1 MAIYEDIL
9 EKPLIGSRYK
19 VLKRLGAGAFGEVFL
34 ADQELAGMPGVKFRQ
49 VALKLFTQDYV
60 TPDNVKAVFS
70 EALLLES
77 LAARARANGEAV
89 HLVTIFDLGVL
100 RDYSAFPFVAM
111 ECVYGS
117 LEKQLSAAPCLPL
130 DTVIRHLRGICAGL
144 QLAHGHTPAVIHR
157 DLKPANVLIEK
168 SGFLK
173 VADFGLAIDRH
184 RAYRATGRR
193 LSTISHAPPES
204 RSSGPPRPAFDI
216 YSLGIM
222 MLEMLSNRNP
232 LDRVLDE
239 LSGDDSAVDRALD
252 SAQASLADLRDPVDG
267 TSVIASL
274 HENPPIVWRTGD
286 SAALLGCGPCPALRK
301 RDGAGFSACQLE
313 AGRWFVPSEKDQASE
328 TGQ

>member
-70 EALLLES
+70 ETCSLLES
-77 LAARARANGEAV
+77 RAARARANGEAV

-111 ECVYGS
+111 ERVMDLLRSNCPLVR
-117 LEKQLSAAPCLPL
+117 ARPL
-130 DTVIRHLRGICAGL
+130 DTVIRHLRGICAGF

-184 RAYRATGRR
+184 RAYRATGRAGNVH
-193 LSTISHAPPES
+193 L
-204 RSSGPPRPAFDI
+204 PRTAGEPIEWPATPRI
-216 YSLGIM
+216 RHL
-222 MLEMLSNRNP
+222 
-232 LDRVLDE
+232 
-239 LSGDDSAVDRALD
+239 LSGNHDVGDRF
-252 SAQASLADLRDPVDG
+252 QIG
-267 TSVIASL
+267 TRSTVCWMS
-274 HENPPIVWRTGD
+274 
-286 SAALLGCGPCPALRK
+286 
-301 RDGAGFSACQLE
+301 
-313 AGRWFVPSEKDQASE
+313 
-328 TGQ
+328 